1 MLLTISK
8 EDSKRVKDFIK
19 KSQKDGL
26 SEIVIRVNSNNKT
39 ISYESSRFCLD
50 ETRNI
55 KIEYNNNYSENFSE
69 IVLDLRCEDLACEYF
84 SNENIYIEVY
94 KNNSNYFRIENNRG
108 EISDTRYFIDT
119 VVMYQIDKKGGKSKV
134 IRVEKIGFSEDS
146 RMIR

>member
-8 EDSKRVKDFIK
+8 ENSKRVKDFIK

-26 SEIVIRVNSNNKT
+26 NEIVIRVNSNNKT
-39 ISYESSRFCLD
+39 ISYESSKFCLD

-94 KNNSNYFRIENNRG
+94 KNNSNYFRIEDNRG

-119 VVMYQIDKKGGKSKV
+119 VVMYQTDKKGGKSKV
-134 IRVEKIGFSEDS
+134 IRIEKIGFSEDS